1 MRFGLIF
8 AKAVQLYC
16 IVDCKN
22 QVRNNKKQSCLL
34 TLETISMLAVGE
46 LTKPVA
52 FLVDTPRCLQNI
64 NKQKK
69 QVKQENP
76 KTEDNNSPA

>member
-1 MRFGLIF
+1 MSQHIEMRFGLIF

-22 QVRNNKKQSCLL
+22 QVRNNKKL
-34 TLETISMLAVGE
+34 
-46 LTKPVA
+46 A

-64 NKQKK
+64 NKQMK
-69 QVKQENP
+69 QVEQENP
-76 KTEDNNSPA
+76 KTKDNNSPA